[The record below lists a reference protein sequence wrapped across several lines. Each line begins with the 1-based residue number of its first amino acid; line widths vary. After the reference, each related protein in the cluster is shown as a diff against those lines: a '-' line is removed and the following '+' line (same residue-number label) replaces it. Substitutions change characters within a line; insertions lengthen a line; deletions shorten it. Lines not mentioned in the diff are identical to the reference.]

1 MRSKL
6 TDAGGNQCSMV
17 AHSFFEVVLSS
28 RRSFGRMFSGA
39 NISSIGSSFLH
50 LWNRNNPN
58 NIHGDSE
65 TKRDIF
71 DPAPL
76 EDRVP
81 TWAWVSGLLISII
94 LTCALASTQ
103 FHMNSGEVIL
113 ALIFG
118 FIFSFL
124 AVQSAGDTDV
134 NPVSTCAKASQLIFG
149 GIGKSQNYSITKG
162 ETINLIAGVIAAGS
176 AAQSSDMTGDLKTGH
191 LLGAKPKHQFVA
203 QLCGATVAVFLNVG
217 LFILFCKSAPCILYP
232 SDTEQCTYG
241 APSVAAWA
249 AVAQAVSS
257 PVLRAYLAP
266 PMY

>member
-1 MRSKL
+1 
-6 TDAGGNQCSMV
+6 MV
-17 AHSFFEVVLSS
+17 VYSFFEVGLSL
-28 RRSFGRMFSGA
+28 RHSFRHMFSGV
-39 NISSIGSSFLH
+39 NISSIGSSF
-50 LWNRNNPN
+50 RNSRTRNDPN
-58 NIHGDSE
+58 YFREASE
-65 TKRDIF
+65 TESDIV

-81 TWAWVSGLLISII
+81 TWAWVSGLLMSVIV
-94 LTCALASTQ
+94 TCALASTQ
-103 FHMNSGEVIL
+103 FHMNIGEVIL

-124 AVQSAGDTDV
+124 AVQSSGDTDI

-149 GIGKSQNYSITKG
+149 GIGKGQSYSGPKG
-162 ETINLIAGVIAAGS
+162 EMINLIAGALAAGS

-191 LLGAKPKHQFVA
+191 LLRAKPKHQFVA
-203 QLCGATVAVFLNVG
+203 QLCGATVAVFLNIG

-232 SDTEQCTYG
+232 NDTQQCTYG

-257 PVLRAYLAP
+257 PVFRESRLFSPLEEKAEGTD
-266 PMY
+266 